1 MTWDQLGQSGA
12 VVVVAAVVWW
22 LVGREGK
29 RAVLRLASDD
39 ASGEYGQRVQ
49 TLWVVIRRVI
59 HIVIVLIAFLTIAL
73 IWGVP
78 ATPFVAVGTT
88 VGVAL
93 GFGAQSVVADVI
105 AGFLIISEHQFDIGD
120 VISAG
125 GVSGTVEDVRL
136 RVTVLRD
143 LEGVVHYVPNGEIK
157 VASNFTQ
164 EYSRLVLDLGVAYD
178 SDLDTV
184 LAVVTDELASMAQND
199 RWVLPLEVDV
209 LGVNELASS
218 AVIVRAVLT
227 THPDDRWGV
236 KREALRLM
244 KLRFDAEG
252 IAIPF
257 DQVAVHFR
265 GQRPS
270 DGLDT

>member
-1 MTWDQLGQSGA
+1 MTWDQVGQSGA

-29 RAVLRLASDD
+29 RTVLRLASKD

-49 TLWVVIRRVI
+49 TLWVAIRRVI

-88 VGVAL
+88 VGIAL

-120 VISAG
+120 VVSAG

-199 RWVLPLEVDV
+199 RWVMPLEVDV

-227 THPDDRWGV
+227 THPDDRWAV

-257 DQVAVHFR
+257 DQVVVHFR

-270 DGLDT
+270 AVFDS